1 MLGRCAA
8 IGKETPGEPVAVCL
22 CALLLGGTQTGCV
35 NRPCNDGSW
44 GGIIL
49 IKGLLPYSNLLAS
62 IDKTAA
68 EMLSITQCDVEE
80 KSRIWRTHLKL
91 HWTRKEI
98 VPRGSKSSAGL

>member
-1 MLGRCAA
+1 MM
-8 IGKETPGEPVAVCL
+8 VA
-22 CALLLGGTQTGCV
+22 GG
-35 NRPCNDGSW
+35 

-49 IKGLLPYSNLLAS
+49 IKELLPYSNLLAS
-62 IDKTAA
+62 IDKAAA

-98 VPRGSKSSAGL
+98 VPRGSESSAGL